1 MQLWTK
7 RAGVVV
13 AAVWVVVAGS
23 DARAELFSKAYAF
36 KADTILEIGT
46 EMPGGLRLDSVE
58 FVLPKAG
65 ENQGGTFGGP
75 KVKIGISNLGTS
87 SVKIGVAVAVTD
99 ADGRLVGVASGGTKL
114 FPVRADRAIVY
125 SLSITGVRSAL
136 AEGTVFRI
144 SVEPN
149 P

>member
-7 RAGVVV
+7 RAGVVM
-13 AAVWVVVAGS
+13 AAVLVVAGS
-23 DARAELFSKAYAF
+23 EARAELFSKAYAF

-58 FVLPKAG
+58 FVLPKSDA
-65 ENQGGTFGGP
+65 NQGGTFGGP

-125 SLSITGVRSAL
+125 SLSINGVRSAL

-144 SVEPN
+144 SVEPA

>member
-1 MQLWTK
+1 MRRWTK
-7 RAGVVV
+7 GAGIVM
-13 AAVWVVVAGS
+13 AALVAGAVS

-36 KADTILEIGT
+36 KPDTILEIGS

-65 ENQGGTFGGP
+65 DQGGTFAGP
-75 KVKIGISNLGTS
+75 KVKVGISNLGTS
-87 SVKIGVAVAVTD
+87 AVKIGVAIAVTD

-125 SLSITGVRSAL
+125 SLSIGGVRSAL
-136 AEGTVFRI
+136 ADGTVFRI
-144 SVEPN
+144 SIEPT

>member
-1 MQLWTK
+1 MHRWTQ

-13 AAVWVVVAGS
+13 AAVLIAAGI
-23 DARAELFSKAYAF
+23 DARADLFSKAYAF
-36 KADTILEIGT
+36 KPDTVLEVGA

-58 FVLPKAG
+58 FVLPKPGAD
-65 ENQGGTFGGP
+65 QGGTFGGP
-75 KVKIGISNLGTS
+75 KVKVGISNLGTTA
-87 SVKIGVAVAVTD
+87 VKIGVAIAVTD

-144 SVEPN
+144 SVEPS